1 MREKEREKKRKM
13 PAPRVSSEKTAKG
26 RLQKKLKLKRTSTPS
41 KKRK

>member
-1 MREKEREKKRKM
+1 MVAARGS
-13 PAPRVSSEKTAKG
+13 SSEKTAKG